1 MGKETLLI
9 MMHKEERRNNYSH
22 ILKYTGLFGG
32 VQGISI
38 LVGIIRNKIVA
49 WLLGPEGMG
58 LISLFNSTIKLV
70 SDSTNLGLSM
80 SAVREI
86 SDAYEKDDKEK
97 LQHAIK
103 LIRSWSCLTA
113 LLGMFVCIVMSH
125 WLDKWTFTWGDHTL
139 HFILLSPVVALMALT
154 GGETAILKGTRRLK
168 QLAIISVYNVVLS
181 LFVVV
186 PLYYIWGESAIV
198 PTLFLL
204 ALIQM
209 ILTIGFSYRLYPLKI
224 SFNRSQMSEGIGMVQ
239 LGISFVIA
247 GILGSGADFMIRSF
261 LNNVGSLDTVG
272 LYNAGYVMTVI
283 YAGMVFSAMET
294 DYFPRLSGV
303 NGTGYLLND
312 TVNKQIEVSLLL
324 ISPMLVAFLIGLP
337 ILLPLLYTGKFMPVL
352 GMMQIT
358 VLAMYMRAIKL
369 PISYLPLAKG
379 DSLSYLLM
387 ESIYDIVVV
396 ALVMVCYHYWGLTGT
411 GLALT
416 TASVIDFIILV
427 VYMRFKYGY
436 VLSTQVMKYAI
447 IQIPIGLLAY
457 SLTFIDR
464 DWKYWIG
471 GVLLTIISAIISLN
485 ILHAKTHLWNSLKK
499 KARK

>member
-1 MGKETLLI
+1 M
-9 MMHKEERRNNYSH
+9 
-22 ILKYTGLFGG
+22 
-32 VQGISI
+32 
-38 LVGIIRNKIVA
+38 GIIRNKIVA

-58 LISLFNSTIKLV
+58 LIALFNSTIKLV

-86 SDAYEKDDKEK
+86 SDAYENDDEEH
-97 LQHAIK
+97 LQHAIR

-113 LLGMFVCIVMSH
+113 LLGLFVCIAMSS
-125 WLDKWTFTWGDHTL
+125 WLDKWTFSWGDHTL

-154 GGETAILKGTRRLK
+154 GGETAILKGTRKLK
-168 QLAIISVYNVVLS
+168 QLVQISIYNVVLS

-186 PLYYIWGESAIV
+186 PLYYFWGESAIV
-198 PTLFLL
+198 PTLFFL

-209 ILTIGFSYRLYPLKI
+209 ILTIGYSYRLYPYKI
-224 SFNRSQMSEGIGMVQ
+224 SFNRSQMSEGLGMVQ

-247 GILGSGADFMIRSF
+247 GILGSGAEFVIRSF

-272 LYNAGYVMTVI
+272 LYNAGYVMTII

-303 NGTGYLLND
+303 SGTGPKLND

-324 ISPMLVAFLIGLP
+324 ISPMLVAFMIALP

-379 DSLSYLLM
+379 DSFSYLLM
-387 ESIYDIVVV
+387 ESIYDVVV
-396 ALVMVCYHYWGLTGT
+396 VSLVILGYKYLGLTGT
-411 GLALT
+411 GVALT
-416 TASVIDFIILV
+416 TAAIIDFIILA
-427 VYMRFKYGY
+427 VYMHFKYGY
-436 VLSTQVMKYAI
+436 VLSGQVMKYAFV
-447 IQIPIGLLAY
+447 QIPIGILAY
-457 SLTFIDR
+457 CLTFTDR
-464 DWKYWIG
+464 GWLYWIG
-471 GVLLTIISAIISLN
+471 GALLTLISTTISLH
-485 ILHAKTHLWNSLKK
+485 ILHTKANLWNSLVNRI
-499 KARK
+499 RKRVSQ

>member
-1 MGKETLLI
+1 
-9 MMHKEERRNNYSH
+9 
-22 ILKYTGLFGG
+22 
-32 VQGISI
+32 
-38 LVGIIRNKIVA
+38 
-49 WLLGPEGMG
+49 
-58 LISLFNSTIKLV
+58 
-70 SDSTNLGLSM
+70 
-80 SAVREI
+80 
-86 SDAYEKDDKEK
+86 
-97 LQHAIK
+97 
-103 LIRSWSCLTA
+103 
-113 LLGMFVCIVMSH
+113 
-125 WLDKWTFTWGDHTL
+125 
-139 HFILLSPVVALMALT
+139 
-154 GGETAILKGTRRLK
+154 
-168 QLAIISVYNVVLS
+168 
-181 LFVVV
+181 
-186 PLYYIWGESAIV
+186 
-198 PTLFLL
+198 
-204 ALIQM
+204 
-209 ILTIGFSYRLYPLKI
+209 
-224 SFNRSQMSEGIGMVQ
+224 
-239 LGISFVIA
+239 
-247 GILGSGADFMIRSF
+247 
-261 LNNVGSLDTVG
+261 
-272 LYNAGYVMTVI
+272 
-283 YAGMVFSAMET
+283 
-294 DYFPRLSGV
+294 
-303 NGTGYLLND
+303 
-312 TVNKQIEVSLLL
+312 
-324 ISPMLVAFLIGLP
+324 MLVAFLIGLP

-471 GVLLTIISAIISLN
+471 GILLTFISAIISLN

>member
-1 MGKETLLI
+1 
-9 MMHKEERRNNYSH
+9 
-22 ILKYTGLFGG
+22 
-32 VQGISI
+32 
-38 LVGIIRNKIVA
+38 VGIVRNKIVA

-58 LISLFNSTIKLV
+58 LIALFNSAIKLV
-70 SDSTNLGLSM
+70 GDSTNLGLSM

-86 SDAYEKDDKEK
+86 SEAYENEDNAK
-97 LQHAIK
+97 LHHSIK
-103 LIRSWSCLTA
+103 LIRSWSLLTA
-113 LLGMFVCIVMSH
+113 LLGMFVCIAMSP
-125 WLDKWTFTWGDHTL
+125 WLDKWTFRWGDHTL
-139 HFILLSPVVALMALT
+139 HFVLLSPVVALMALT

-168 QLAIISVYNVVLS
+168 QLAVISVYNVLLS
-181 LFVVV
+181 LFVVI

-209 ILTIGFSYRLYPLKI
+209 LLTIGYSYRLYPVKV
-224 SFNRSQMSEGIGMVQ
+224 SFNRMLLAEGLGMVG
-239 LGISFVIA
+239 LGISFVLA
-247 GILGSGADFMIRSF
+247 GILGSGADFIIRSF
-261 LNNVGSLDTVG
+261 LNREGSDIVG

-303 NGTGYLLND
+303 CKQVGGVPLLND

-379 DSLSYLLM
+379 DSGSYLLM
-387 ESIYDIVVV
+387 EGIYDVVVV
-396 ALVMVCYHYWGLTGT
+396 AFVLLGYRHWGLTGT
-411 GLALT
+411 GVALT
-416 TASVIDFIILV
+416 AASVFDFVMLAI
-427 VYMRFKYGY
+427 YMHFKYGY
-436 VLSTQVMKYAI
+436 ELSGQVVRYAV
-447 IQIPIGLLAY
+447 IQVPIGILAYGVTMVCHGVTYWLVGMLLA
-457 SLTFIDR
+457 
-464 DWKYWIG
+464 
-471 GVLLTIISAIISLN
+471 LLSAIISLR
-485 ILHAKTHLWNSLKK
+485 ILHAKTKLWESLKK
-499 KARK
+499 KIKR

>member
-1 MGKETLLI
+1 MQ
-9 MMHKEERRNNYSH
+9 KEERRNNYSH

-58 LISLFNSTIKLV
+58 LIALFNSTIKLV

-86 SDAYEKDDKEK
+86 SDAYENDDEEH
-97 LQHAIK
+97 LQHAIR

-113 LLGMFVCIVMSH
+113 LLGLFVCIAMSS
-125 WLDKWTFTWGDHTL
+125 WLDKWTFSWGDHTL

-154 GGETAILKGTRRLK
+154 GGETAILKGTRKLK
-168 QLAIISVYNVVLS
+168 QLVQISIYNVVLS

-186 PLYYIWGESAIV
+186 PLYYFWGESAIV
-198 PTLFLL
+198 PTRFFL

-209 ILTIGFSYRLYPLKI
+209 ILTIGYSYRLYPYKI
-224 SFNRSQMSEGIGMVQ
+224 SFNRSQMSEGLGMVQ

-247 GILGSGADFMIRSF
+247 GILGSGAEFVIRSF

-272 LYNAGYVMTVI
+272 LYNAGYVMTII

-303 NGTGYLLND
+303 SGTGPKLND

-324 ISPMLVAFLIGLP
+324 ISPMLVAFMIALP

-379 DSLSYLLM
+379 DSFSYLLK
-387 ESIYDIVVV
+387 ESIYDVVV
-396 ALVMVCYHYWGLTGT
+396 VSLVILGYKYLGLTGT
-411 GLALT
+411 GVALT
-416 TASVIDFIILV
+416 TAAIIDFIILA
-427 VYMRFKYGY
+427 VYMHFKYGY
-436 VLSTQVMKYAI
+436 VLSGQVMKYAFV
-447 IQIPIGLLAY
+447 QIPIGILAY
-457 SLTFIDR
+457 CLTFTDR
-464 DWKYWIG
+464 GWLYWIG
-471 GVLLTIISAIISLN
+471 GALLTLISTTISLH
-485 ILHAKTHLWNSLKK
+485 ILHTKANLWNSLVNRI
-499 KARK
+499 RKRVSQ